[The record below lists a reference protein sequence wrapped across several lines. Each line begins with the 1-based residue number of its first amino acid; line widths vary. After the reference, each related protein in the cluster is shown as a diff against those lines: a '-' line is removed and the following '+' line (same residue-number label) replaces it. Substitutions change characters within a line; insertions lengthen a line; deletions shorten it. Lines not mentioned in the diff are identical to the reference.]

1 MENVRNHR
9 DIRVVTNDIK
19 EPREPNYYATKWF
32 SATEMKKTSIKLNKP
47 IYL

>member
-19 EPREPNYYATKWF
+19 RNKLVKEPNYHATKWF
-32 SATEMKKTSIKLNKP
+32 QQQK
-47 IYL
+47 